1 MTYFKNIKTG
11 RIYRVN
17 FRHKNALIMR
27 NSGFWVRSDRYRNA
41 DLSGYPFIAVNS
53 TNC

>member
-17 FRHKNALIMR
+17 LRHKNALIM
-27 NSGFWVRSDRYRNA
+27 SKCVFWVRSARYRNA
-41 DLSGYPFIAVNS
+41 DLTGYPFIAVNS

>member
-17 FRHKNALIMR
+17 LRHKKALIM
-27 NSGFWVRSDRYRNA
+27 SKGGCWVRSARYRNA
-41 DLSGYPFIAVNS
+41 DLTGYPFIAVNS

>member
-1 MTYFKNIKTG
+1 MTYFKNIKSG

-17 FRHKNALIMR
+17 LRDSKALIM
-27 NSGFWVRSDRYRNA
+27 SKAGCWVRSVRYRNA
-41 DLSGYPFIAVNS
+41 DLTGYPFIAVNS